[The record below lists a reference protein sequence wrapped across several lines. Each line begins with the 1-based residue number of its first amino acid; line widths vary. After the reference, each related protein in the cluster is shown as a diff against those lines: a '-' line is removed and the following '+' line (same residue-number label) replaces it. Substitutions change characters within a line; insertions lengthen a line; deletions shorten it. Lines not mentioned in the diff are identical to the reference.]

1 MSVAAG
7 GVTSSMPYYYNEAT
21 PTREARS
28 QEEVT
33 STDDLVR
40 NGLHAES
47 LQESDIIS
55 MTRDSGKKAIP
66 QVDASTHEVEE
77 KPSDP
82 VTMTSQVRL
91 LYSPE

>member
-7 GVTSSMPYYYNEAT
+7 GVTSSMPYYNEAT
-21 PTREARS
+21 PTREAS
-28 QEEVT
+28 QEEEVA
-33 STDDLVR
+33 STDGLVR

-47 LQESDIIS
+47 LQESDIIP

-66 QVDASTHEVEE
+66 QVDASRHEVEE

-82 VTMTSQVRL
+82 VTITSQVRL